1 MIKLWKQ
8 RKVWCR
14 GLPSCVTEIIYDPRQ
29 MHLKSFSFFLCT
41 KQKNWKQI
49 CVSKRVSHYLK
60 HTKIES
66 LVLKWIALG
75 FHIIE
80 WKFLAPGTNI
90 TLCMLTELKSYGVRM
105 PPKWYPALK
114 WSPIRPRNDP
124 QLILGMEWY
133 SATELLKVCG
143 SVYVLK
149 SHLTFH
155 YSWCDILAL
164 LSSNRLYAYF
174 YIFNINLKFSKV
186 LKYHF

>member
-1 MIKLWKQ
+1 MNALMKP

-14 GLPSCVTEIIYDPRQ
+14 HLPSCDTEINYDLRQ
-29 MHLKSFSFFLCT
+29 MHFKSFSFSLWT
-41 KQKNWKQI
+41 KHFFPFIKRNWKQI

-80 WKFLAPGTNI
+80 WKILAPGTST

-133 SATELLKVCG
+133 SATELLQVCG

-155 YSWCDILAL
+155 YS
-164 LSSNRLYAYF
+164 
-174 YIFNINLKFSKV
+174 
-186 LKYHF
+186 